1 MGKRK
6 ASQSPIRGGAQ
17 RQPDC
22 PQVPRR
28 IHSLGRYFD
37 VFNSVL
43 GRKDVFWFRGQ
54 ADISWRLV
62 PSALRYPKESE
73 CTRVLGLLSDFKRFV
88 KLKLDRV
95 PAPDENLKWTQLAQH
110 YGLPTRL
117 LDWTKNAAIALYFAC
132 LSPADKDGAVYVLNP
147 VDLNR
152 EKDPK
157 RPRVFDP
164 HSDDAIIRPYLE
176 LGGDR
181 TSCNMKTIALH
192 PIWNS
197 ERIMLQQGVFTLHG
211 SPQFVLRA
219 RQAPSLV
226 HVRIEARRKQRLLD
240 ELERVGVNEMAIFP
254 EPEHVCRYLRKSAQ
268 LPA

>member
-6 ASQSPIRGGAQ
+6 ASISPIKGGGQ

-22 PQVPRR
+22 PQVPRG
-28 IHSLGRYFD
+28 IHNLGRYFD

-54 ADISWRLV
+54 GDITWRLV
-62 PSALRYPKESE
+62 PSALRYRNESE
-73 CTRVLGLLSDFKRFV
+73 RSRALGLLSDFKRFV
-88 KLKLDRV
+88 ELKLDRL
-95 PAPDENLKWTQLAQH
+95 PAPDDELKWIQLAQH

-117 LDWTKNAAIALYFAC
+117 LDWTRNAAIALYFAC

-152 EKDPK
+152 EKDLE

-164 HSDDAIIRPYLE
+164 LSDYTVIEPYLG
-176 LGGDR
+176 LGGGR
-181 TSCNMKTIALH
+181 TSRNMRTIAIH

-211 SPQFVLRA
+211 SPPFVLHA
-219 RQAPSLV
+219 REAPSLV
-226 HVRIEARRKQRLLD
+226 HVRIEAGRKERLLE

-254 EPEHVCRYLRKSAQ
+254 EPEHLCRYLRESAQ
-268 LPA
+268 LPT